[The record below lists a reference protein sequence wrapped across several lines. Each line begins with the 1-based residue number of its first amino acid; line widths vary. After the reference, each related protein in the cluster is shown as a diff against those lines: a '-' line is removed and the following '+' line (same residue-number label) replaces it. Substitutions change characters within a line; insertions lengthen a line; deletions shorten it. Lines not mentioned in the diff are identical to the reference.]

1 MRASITAILVIRQGG
16 EQLAESLKAL
26 TTQSRPVDSL
36 VLVDSSADSTL
47 GPTLDSALADA
58 PFAWSVTSVPYTAR
72 FSEAVQEGMAAA
84 FGEGKPGVLLL
95 PVLVIIAL
103 GTVGTA
109 VYRTVWIARRLPL
122 IDPDD
127 G

>member
-1 MRASITAILVIRQGG
+1 LLVGLGG
-16 EQLAESLKAL
+16 LF
-26 TTQSRPVDSL
+26 D
-36 VLVDSSADSTL
+36 
-47 GPTLDSALADA
+47 
-58 PFAWSVTSVPYTAR
+58 PFV
-72 FSEAVQEGMAAA
+72 AAA

-109 VYRTVWIARRLPL
+109 VYRTVWIARGLPL

-127 G
+127 RTAK